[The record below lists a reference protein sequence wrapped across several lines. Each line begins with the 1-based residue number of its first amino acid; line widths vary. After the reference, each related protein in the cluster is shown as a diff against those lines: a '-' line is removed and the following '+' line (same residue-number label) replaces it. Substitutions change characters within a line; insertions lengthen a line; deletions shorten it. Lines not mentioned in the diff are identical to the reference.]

1 MKIGVG
7 VSVLVVNGS
16 ADVIITNA
24 YHDIEERE
32 FSVRDCVRKLKS
44 RMKVG
49 YEANIVFQVHAAR
62 PCDSDDVIDVP
73 LV

>member
-1 MKIGVG
+1 MKTGVG

-16 ADVIITNA
+16 ADVIISNA
-24 YHDIEERE
+24 YRDIEERE

-49 YEANIVFQVHAAR
+49 
-62 PCDSDDVIDVP
+62 
-73 LV
+73 